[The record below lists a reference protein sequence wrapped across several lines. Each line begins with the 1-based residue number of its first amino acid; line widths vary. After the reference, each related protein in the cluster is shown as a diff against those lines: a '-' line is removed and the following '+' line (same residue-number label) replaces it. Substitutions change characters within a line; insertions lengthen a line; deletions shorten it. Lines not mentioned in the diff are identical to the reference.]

1 MTEVLLM
8 TQILV
13 AIAGGLSIA
22 MIIFGFLA
30 YALIMEPV
38 WLVLVGVGFLFLF
51 MTAYADWYEKTKRYW

>member
-1 MTEVLLM
+1 M

-30 YALIMEPV
+30 YAFIMEPV
-38 WLVLVGVGFLFLF
+38 WLVLIGVGFLFLLV
-51 MTAYADWYEKTKRYW
+51 TAYADWYEKVNR

>member
-1 MTEVLLM
+1 M

-13 AIAGGLSIA
+13 GIAGGLSIT

-30 YALIMEPV
+30 YALIMKPV
-38 WLVLVGVGFLFLF
+38 WLVLVGVGFLFLL

>member
-1 MTEVLLM
+1 M

-13 AIAGGLSIA
+13 AIAGGFSIA

-38 WLVLVGVGFLFLF
+38 WLVLVGVGFLFLL

>member
-1 MTEVLLM
+1 M

-22 MIIFGFLA
+22 IIIFGFLA

-38 WLVLVGVGFLFLF
+38 WLVLIGIGFLFLL
-51 MTAYADWYEKTKRYW
+51 MTAYADWYEKMNRY

>member
-1 MTEVLLM
+1 M

-22 MIIFGFLA
+22 IIIFGFLA

-38 WLVLVGVGFLFLF
+38 WLVLIGVGFLFLL
-51 MTAYADWYEKTKRYW
+51 MTAYADWYEKMNRY